1 MTNKVISDEE
11 RNEKLKKKK
20 LRPALELIPPTDP
33 RVHSSIAP
41 YDDVMLAAFGV
52 ENRHDL
58 VEDMFKA
65 MKKYGGIGLSAN
77 QVGLPF
83 RMFVAGDH
91 PQIEDGMKLAVF
103 NPIMESMSDEKVM
116 MKEGCLTYPFLFLDV
131 ERPRKIQAK
140 YQDEHGDF
148 LDIKLDGMMSRI
160 FQHEFDHMQGQVFTN
175 KVSKLKLDR
184 AHKKAQKEMKKLR
197 GLTKTKK

>member
-41 YDDVMLAAFGV
+41 YDDVMLAAFGF

-83 RMFVAGDH
+83 RMLLV
-91 PQIEDGMKLAVF
+91 
-103 NPIMESMSDEKVM
+103 
-116 MKEGCLTYPFLFLDV
+116 T
-131 ERPRKIQAK
+131 
-140 YQDEHGDF
+140 
-148 LDIKLDGMMSRI
+148 
-160 FQHEFDHMQGQVFTN
+160 T
-175 KVSKLKLDR
+175 
-184 AHKKAQKEMKKLR
+184 HK
-197 GLTKTKK
+197 